1 MKCDICE
8 RELGHRCIDGLY
20 RCWNCLE
27 DVCISPDA
35 WDHDEY
41 DPREEA
47 LTPQERNP
55 GFEKW

>member
-8 RELGHRCIDGLY
+8 RELGELCPDGLY
-20 RCWNCLE
+20 RCQSCMNNDWMELL
-27 DVCISPDA
+27 DY
-35 WDHDEY
+35 DEY